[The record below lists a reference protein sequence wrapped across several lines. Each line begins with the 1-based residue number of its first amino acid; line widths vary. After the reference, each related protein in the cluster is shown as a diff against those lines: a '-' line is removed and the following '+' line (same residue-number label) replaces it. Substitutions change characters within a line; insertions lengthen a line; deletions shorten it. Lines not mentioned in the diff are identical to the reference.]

1 MLKNFITVAL
11 RNLRRQVMYSFLN
24 LFGLAIGM
32 ACSLVIFLYVF
43 GEWSHDR
50 HFANADRIYRIGVSF
65 FNMGPFANGPE
76 RLRDFLPKEFPG
88 IEAYTRFEKSNDEVF
103 RIKDASYEDQVYY
116 VDSSFFT
123 VFSYSFVKGDAAT
136 AMLKPA
142 SVVLSESMAKKYFK
156 GTSAIGQTI
165 EVGKKKEPYVVTG
178 IVKDDTGNSH
188 MKASVWISQ
197 QHDVLGK
204 EHWMSA
210 SVYTYVLLREG
221 VYEADLNRALDRI
234 IEKNVYPE
242 SNTANVPL
250 ERYIQDE
257 NSVKFSIL
265 PLKDIYLK
273 SKASLE
279 LSPGGNETNLYI
291 FSVIAVFI
299 LGLAGVNFINL
310 STARATR
317 RAKEVGIR
325 KSLGTSRG
333 RLIVQFLLESVLMS
347 LLAMIVALGLAEL
360 FSFAFFWI
368 TGQQLAIDLWSNF
381 LSIVG
386 VLLFALMVGLM
397 AGVYPAFYLTSFQP
411 VNVLKGNLRLSGSQ
425 TFRNT
430 LVIFQFS
437 ISIAL
442 IISTTIII
450 RQLNFMSAKDL
461 GFVRE
466 NVITI
471 DDLHL
476 LKGSA
481 ISFKDELLQHP
492 DVVNASLHAGE
503 PGSKAL
509 MSVYRYQTSEMENP
523 LTINTYFG
531 DHQYIDVMGLKLLEG
546 RNFNKDLASDTSSV
560 ILNESAVRALNLSEP
575 IGARVSQDMKV
586 IGVVSDF
593 HWESL
598 RNEIAPL
605 AIIPQ
610 QGSSTN
616 VRYFQLALQ
625 VRSSS
630 VSSLLKTA
638 EKRWKEL
645 VPDEPFQ
652 YHFLDDNFGA
662 LLKKEE
668 VLGKAIGFFTVLA
681 ILISCLG
688 LFGLAAYTTEQRTKE
703 IGIRKVLG
711 ASVTNIVMMLNKQF
725 TLLVLISMLIAIP
738 VSYYAADQ
746 WLAGF
751 AYRTD
756 LSVWLFLGGGITGLM
771 ISYGTVAFQSIK
783 ASKTNPAEILK
794 CE

>member
-76 RLRDFLPKEFPG
+76 RLMDFLPKEFQG
-88 IEAYTRFEKSNDEVF
+88 IESYTRFQRNRDEALRVEGL
-103 RIKDASYEDQVYY
+103 SYKEEVYY
-116 VDSSFFT
+116 VDSSFFN
-123 VFSYSFVKGDAAT
+123 VFSYSFIEGAAAT
-136 AMLKPA
+136 AMLKPH
-142 SVVLSESMAKKYFK
+142 SIVLSERMAKKYFK
-156 GTSAIGQTI
+156 DLPAMGRTI
-165 EVGKKKEPYVVTG
+165 EVGKEKDPYVVTG
-178 IVKDDTGNSH
+178 IVKDDHRKTH
-188 MKASVWISQ
+188 LKASA
-197 QHDVLGK
+197 
-204 EHWMSA
+204 WMSLPPEETEAKYWTSA
-210 SVYTYVLLREG
+210 SFYMYVLLRKG
-221 VYEADLNRALDRI
+221 VSRDDLNRALDRV

-242 SNTANVPL
+242 SNINNVPL
-250 ERYIQDE
+250 ERYVQDE
-257 NSVKFSIL
+257 NSVKFSTL
-265 PLKDIYLK
+265 ALTDIYLR

-299 LGLAGVNFINL
+299 LVLAGVNFINL

-347 LLAMIVALGLAEL
+347 LFSMVVALGLAEL

-381 LSIVG
+381 LSIIG

-397 AGVYPAFYLTSFQP
+397 AGIYPAFYLTSFQP

-430 LVIFQFS
+430 LVVFQFS

-461 GFVRE
+461 GFAPE

-471 DDLHL
+471 DDLDL

-492 DVVNASLHAGE
+492 DVINGSLHAGE
-503 PGSKAL
+503 PGSKA
-509 MSVYRYQTSEMENP
+509 MISVYRYQTSEMENSI
-523 LTINTYFG
+523 TINTYFG
-531 DHQYIDVMGLKLLEG
+531 DHEYIDVMGLKLLEG

-560 ILNESAVRALNLSEP
+560 ILNESAVRVLNLRKP
-575 IGARVSQDMKV
+575 IGAVVSQNMKV

-625 VRSSS
+625 VRSSA

-645 VPDEPFQ
+645 VPDEPFK
-652 YHFLDDNFGA
+652 YHFLDENFGA

-738 VSYYAADQ
+738 VSYYAAEQ

-771 ISYGTVAFQSIK
+771 ISYCTVAFQSIK
-783 ASKTNPAEILK
+783 ASRTNPAETLK